1 MCADTDQCALYD
13 LRGLTPDS
21 TSRARSHS
29 VVPVNP
35 HSAATPSVHDWDSP
49 PRAFQPFLM
58 APAPRIV
65 PDSTLTD
72 RSRRR
77 QSGRECQ
84 RGHICQPSCSASHQE
99 FGDRHA
105 TAGPPGPQ
113 VQQHGPPGPQVQ
125 QHGPPGPPVQQH
137 GPPGPPV
144 QQHGPPGPP
153 VQQHGPSGPP
163 VQQHGP
169 PGPPVQQHG
178 PPRPPVQQHCKPRS
192 TQRSLGM
199 ECT

>member
-1 MCADTDQCALYD
+1 MVTSGRSNYFNTNNHNQNTQRKAMCADTDQCALCD

-49 PRAFQPFLM
+49 PRPFQPFLM
-58 APAPRIV
+58 APTPRIV

-105 TAGPPGPQ
+105 TAGPPGP
-113 VQQHGPPGPQVQ
+113 
-125 QHGPPGPPVQQH
+125 
-137 GPPGPPV
+137 
-144 QQHGPPGPP
+144 
-153 VQQHGPSGPP
+153 
-163 VQQHGP
+163 
-169 PGPPVQQHG
+169 PVQQHG

-199 ECT
+199 GCT